1 MESKTQVQK
10 MTTITTPTTERFV
23 RCIADTGDLLSI
35 TPGQYYPVI
44 PDPAEVDGMIRII
57 DNTGEDYLYDADLF
71 DESTDLESLK
81 TDLSIALTIPM
92 QAAILQIASRRR
104 ISMVAL
110 LREWIDERLDLPVNI

>member
-1 MESKTQVQK
+1 

-23 RCIADTGDLLSI
+23 RCIADTGDPLSI

-44 PDPAEVDGMIRII
+44 QDPAEVDGMIRII

-81 TDLSIALTIPM
+81 TELSIALTIPM
-92 QAAILQIASRRR
+92 KAAILQMASRRG
-104 ISMVAL
+104 ISMAAL
-110 LREWIDERLDLPVNI
+110 LREWIDERLDLPVST